1 MATFREIVNMVLDRG
16 KLMNDDSYVEP
27 EHVLF
32 IISRLRAYLITSK
45 YKQAKAQVAPTNFQT
60 LTLTLEP
67 VDEGCGCDNGGMYMA
82 KSLEE
87 IPNLLLIN
95 NYEGFASL
103 SPVDAFGC
111 DAKFSIVSSVRFHTV
126 GYSKW
131 QRLQSYAAISPD
143 RHLYLK
149 SADSDILDMEAI
161 QITAVFEN
169 AEKAAEMQAD
179 YMQND
184 CLDKSVPCDVMDME
198 FPLEEGL
205 VTLLIDYASQ
215 AVFDM
220 ASKPRDEKNSAD
232 DEFGNIM
239 NYLNALLK
247 ERYKRNNDPANE
259 S

>member
-1 MATFREIVNMVLDRG
+1 MATFREITYMVLDRG

-32 IISRLRAYLITSK
+32 ILSHLRAYLIASK
-45 YKQAKAQVAPTNFQT
+45 YKQAKAQVAPSNFQT
-60 LTLTLEP
+60 LVLNLEP
-67 VDEGCGCDNGGMYMA
+67 VDQMCGCDMDGMCLA
-82 KSLEE
+82 KSVEE

-95 NYEGFASL
+95 NYEGMATL

-111 DAKFSIVSSVRFHTV
+111 DVKFNMISAARFSTV

-131 QRLQSYAAISPD
+131 QQLQSYASIAPD
-143 RHLYLK
+143 RRLYLK
-149 SADSDILDMEAI
+149 SHNSDILDMDAI
-161 QITAVFEN
+161 QLTAVFEN
-169 AEKAAEMQAD
+169 AEKVAEMQAE
-179 YMQND
+179 YQQND
-184 CLDKSVPCDVMDME
+184 CVDDVPCDVMDME

-205 VTLLIDYASQ
+205 VTLLIDYAAQ

-232 DEFGNIM
+232 DELGNIT

-247 ERYKRNNDPANE
+247 ERYKRNNVPEEA
-259 S
+259 